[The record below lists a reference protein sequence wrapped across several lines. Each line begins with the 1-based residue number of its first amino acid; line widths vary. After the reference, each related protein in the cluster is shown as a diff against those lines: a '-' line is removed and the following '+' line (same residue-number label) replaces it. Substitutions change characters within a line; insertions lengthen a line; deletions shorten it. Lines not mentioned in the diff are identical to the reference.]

1 MDIVEVKTEE
11 ERQKEF
17 KQNQTEMFKRLSL
30 KQREIFLQVLNLF
43 KTMDDFFESLKK
55 QNKMVFAE
63 ECNKLAL
70 EGFLICKLFENYDV
84 DDAHKKLLEY
94 NTKCCQFTTRYYDE
108 MDKDKKIEEVQYD
121 YKPDTIT
128 MEKIIEIMPTKK
140 ESAKKQNEDEY
151 VLIN

>member
-1 MDIVEVKTEE
+1 
-11 ERQKEF
+11 
-17 KQNQTEMFKRLSL
+17 
-30 KQREIFLQVLNLF
+30 
-43 KTMDDFFESLKK
+43 
-55 QNKMVFAE
+55 
-63 ECNKLAL
+63 
-70 EGFLICKLFENYDV
+70 
-84 DDAHKKLLEY
+84 
-94 NTKCCQFTTRYYDE
+94 